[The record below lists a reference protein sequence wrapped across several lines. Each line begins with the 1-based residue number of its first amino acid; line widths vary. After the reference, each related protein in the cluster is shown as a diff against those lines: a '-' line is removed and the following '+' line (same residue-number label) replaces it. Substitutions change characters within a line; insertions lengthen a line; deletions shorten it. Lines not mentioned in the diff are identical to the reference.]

1 MRKNH
6 SYMNHRNLLSEGLL
20 DDLINHFLPGMRDRA
35 EQAYLKKKAKKLKKL
50 EKDLEQVT
58 QKKDA
63 ALDRFEKAFEKETGQ
78 SIDLKNTTLQQILDK
93 Y

>member
-50 EKDLEQVT
+50 EKKIADY
-58 QKKDA
+58 DA
-63 ALDRFEKAFEKETGQ
+63 AAEKAHDQFKKAWEAETG
-78 SIDLKNTTLQQILDK
+78 KK
-93 Y
+93 YPADRKFSDYRKPK